1 MDRAKQ
7 HSDTLQQA
15 IVRAEREGANPVF
28 VKALL
33 AKKHAVDK
41 GRYDQQ
47 RQGA

>member
-1 MDRAKQ
+1 MDKMKR

-15 IVRAEREGANPVF
+15 IVRAEREGENPVF
-28 VKALL
+28 VMALL
-33 AKKHAVDK
+33 AKKHAVYK